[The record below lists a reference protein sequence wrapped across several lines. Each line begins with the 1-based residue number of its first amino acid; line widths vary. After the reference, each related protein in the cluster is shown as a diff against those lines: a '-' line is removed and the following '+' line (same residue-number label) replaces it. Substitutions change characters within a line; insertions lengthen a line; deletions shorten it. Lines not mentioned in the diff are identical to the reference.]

1 MTGADGA
8 AQEKARPV
16 ETGGTR
22 EDTRLAVT
30 FDCVSKTFGTQNVLN
45 DVSCTLTGG
54 HIYAITGANG
64 SGKSTFLRLAGH
76 LLRPSNG
83 RIVVEETTLPSP
95 ASLTG
100 GHLNRE
106 GISDR
111 IGAEAP
117 CVCLPQRGRHNNDAA
132 TTPLTRETLRR
143 NLGLLSPELALS
155 PELTGAEAIAFLLGL
170 RGFTLTDEELHALLG
185 RVGLKA
191 EDATKRTKS
200 CSTGQRQRLALAV
213 LIASNAKLWLLD
225 EPGANLDAAGREVV
239 RREARNAANHGA
251 LVLVATN
258 DEKEVAWADE
268 NIKLDDK
275 QSTTAPAVTLSVAL
289 RAPAPPEGEPQF
301 VDTNLP
307 HPSTYAS
314 PLGGGAERMRGGEGH
329 AVTKQHNI
337 SISSATLHLLRRE
350 ATTALRSRS
359 SLAIMALFAITALL
373 ALSMALG
380 GAILEPPLLAALLWV
395 LLFFAASM
403 GLGGTFASDESSGAL
418 LALRVYGAGQAVL
431 AGKTAFAFLMLVCL
445 AIVLVPLFF
454 VLLDAACVAPLL
466 FALTLALGLLGLAGA
481 GTLLSALT
489 VGAAG
494 RQTSA
499 SGLLPVL
506 LLPVILPVFLPAISL
521 TAATFGGREA
531 GISLL
536 VGMGLYDLLLI
547 VGASLL
553 FDSLWYED

>member
-16 ETGGTR
+16 ETSGTR
-22 EDTRLAVT
+22 EDTRLAVA
-30 FDCVSKTFGTQNVLN
+30 FDHVSKTFGTQDVLQ

-54 HIYAITGANG
+54 HIYAVTGANG

-191 EDATKRTKS
+191 EDAAKRTKS

-258 DEKEVAWADE
+258 DEQEAAWADE
-268 NIKLDDK
+268 VI
-275 QSTTAPAVTLSVAL
+275 TLGKT
-289 RAPAPPEGEPQF
+289 RTKEK
-301 VDTNLP
+301 
-307 HPSTYAS
+307 AS
-314 PLGGGAERMRGGEGH
+314 PSGRGAERRRGGAGH

-337 SISSATLHLLRRE
+337 SICASTLHLLRRE

-431 AGKTAFAFLMLVCL
+431 AGKTAFAFLTLVCL